1 MYIRRKVFSVLTDQ
15 YGEERYFSTTE
26 FMNEEDYLAQ
36 HIYTDVYDST
46 GKFIG
51 DAAKDATK
59 RDAKYYEGLAGI
71 SKDGSYGVSGEIRKA
86 EEEFMNSAKFK
97 SATQAEKEMLL
108 KDFRLGQTKDRLKK
122 NVDARKAGKAAE
134 KKANSL
140 VGKAQAWAKKNPKL
154 AMAAAATTGTA
165 AIGGGVIAARKK

>member
-36 HIYTDVYDST
+36 HIYTDVYDSA
-46 GKFIG
+46 GRFIG
-51 DAAKDATK
+51 DATKDATK
-59 RDAKYYEGLAGI
+59 RDAKYYEGLNL

-97 SATQAEKEMLL
+97 SATKAEKEMLL

-122 NVDARKAGKAAE
+122 KADARNAAKAAE

-140 VGKAQAWAKKNPKL
+140 VSKAQAWAKKNPKL

-165 AIGGGVIAARKK
+165 AIGGGVLAARKK